1 VAAVAVTVTETLALV
16 VLVEAV
22 HAMVVELVETSVQ
35 PLTVLKVLTVK
46 MVAV

>member
-1 VAAVAVTVTETLALV
+1 VAVAAVTVTETLALV

-35 PLTVLKVLTVK
+35 PLIALKVLTVK